1 MTVPKVPFRI
11 TKICGLVNV
20 EKETAVYFRS
30 YPPVFGSH
38 MHVGIDMAHFH
49 TTTSTTL
56 PVNFD
61 RFFSYGSSVINSE
74 DVMTIP
80 YKNFFFG
87 MAMDNPDTT
96 LRMTLNSWRSDLTNY
111 TDLHHWVLRPAYLY
125 GEARNDQSM
134 TFAYP
139 ELFSVG
145 MVIAGEAVS
154 PQNFSQWSRYM
165 NETWTGDKKD
175 YGDGSVCHCDRG
187 LPDPDCDIDG
197 VDRSC
202 TVGGRDGVCFH
213 GVCKVVEWNK
223 NKCDPKNYGDGKFC
237 DCGCTTDKEHN
248 DPDCQAADDGTSVHG
263 RDIRMCS
270 DHQPA
275 VFDGR
280 RTVHVHGGQVAVRGV
295 QVRPGQVLRVRDMQR
310 HD

>member
-1 MTVPKVPFRI
+1 
-11 TKICGLVNV
+11 
-20 EKETAVYFRS
+20 
-30 YPPVFGSH
+30 
-38 MHVGIDMAHFH
+38 MHVEINMTHFH
-49 TTTSTTL
+49 TTPPLTL

-61 RFFSYGSSVINSE
+61 SFFSYGSSVINSE

-87 MAMDNPDTT
+87 MAMDNPDMT
-96 LRMTLNSWRSDLTNY
+96 LQMVLNSWRSDLTNY
-111 TDLHHWVLRPAYLY
+111 MDLQHWVLRPAYLY
-125 GEARNDQSM
+125 GESRNEGSM

-139 ELFSVG
+139 ELFSMG
-145 MVIAGEAVS
+145 TVIAGEAVN
-154 PQNFSQWSRYM
+154 PQDFSQWSRFM

-175 YGDGSVCHCDRG
+175 YGDGIVCHCDRG
-187 LPDPDCDIDG
+187 LPDPDCDTDG